1 MLRIFENFQ
10 KRRREESPPPGASA
24 AEEADEGLVLW
35 DYHVFLVAEGEGG
48 EGSFVLDLDTTLPF
62 PCRFSEY
69 ATLALRGEEGMAPEY
84 HRYFRV
90 VRAREFIRRF
100 SSDRCGFEKKQ
111 LALQE
116 TKHVHLCFYSR
127 TTLGA
132 TC

>member
-1 MLRIFENFQ
+1 MLHTFENFQ

-24 AEEADEGLVLW
+24 AREADEGLVLW

-48 EGSFVLDLDTTLPF
+48 EGSFVLDLDTTLSF

-100 SSDRCGFEKKQ
+100 SSDRCGLEKKTNCLYRKQ
-111 LALQE
+111 N
-116 TKHVHLCFYSR
+116 
-127 TTLGA
+127 
-132 TC
+132 TCTCVFIPKPL